1 MAQRAPLAGR
11 QPETPRECV
20 RVSALIAEA
29 DFQRD
34 IAERQA
40 WIGQQAKRRI
50 EPQTLQIAMRR
61 FAEGV
66 DKKLMKAPHAE
77 AAMRGQVGDTQRLRQ
92 MRAQPAVDAREVE
105 AGAGC
110 LRPATVPVSATN
122 AAPSRAAASH

>member
-1 MAQRAPLAGR
+1 MTSVPCRAPLTGR

-20 RVSALIAEA
+20 CVGALIAEA

-40 WIGQQAKRRI
+40 WIGQQAKRGI
-50 EPQTLQIAMRR
+50 EPQTLQIAMWR

-77 AAMRGQVGDTQRLRQ
+77 AAVRGEVGDTQWL
-92 MRAQPAVDAREVE
+92 
-105 AGAGC
+105 
-110 LRPATVPVSATN
+110 
-122 AAPSRAAASH
+122 